1 MGFVDWTASH
11 KVMAG
16 RIASAVPDFALA
28 GFFAIT
34 WITPTAF
41 GNQSF
46 SRCEQIML
54 MEFIIVHSSAFLG
67 FAMTAP
73 KRRSTRI
80 LSVVGL
86 GLLYSLFVGSFA
98 LAFHNIWLLASFWGL
113 LINRMLS
120 IIFGPTPKEDD
131 LDFIVVG
138 WATAVVCYLGF
149 IFLTAFANLPRYGI
163 TPAAVAAQVIP
174 GGGIW
179 ADEPVRV
186 VAFGLFYYAAIGVT
200 ELFGLGMPPPDTG
213 EAVNPGF
220 KRVRR
225 ARA

>member
-1 MGFVDWTASH
+1 MAFLDWAASH
-11 KVMAG
+11 RVIAG

-34 WITPTAF
+34 WFMPTAF
-41 GNQSF
+41 GTRTF
-46 SRCEQIML
+46 GRCEEIML

-73 KRRSTRI
+73 KRRSTRVF
-80 LSVVGL
+80 SVIGL

-98 LAFHNIWLLASFWGL
+98 LAFHNVWLLASFWGL
-113 LINRMLS
+113 LINRTLS
-120 IIFGPTPKEDD
+120 IIFGPTPREGD

-149 IFLTAFANLPRYGI
+149 IFLTAFANLPRFGV
-163 TPAAVAAQVIP
+163 TAAAVAAQSIP

-213 EAVNPGF
+213 QAASPAL
-220 KRVRR
+220 RR
-225 ARA
+225 ARRSHA